1 MDLTPDMRAALKKA
15 GYLAPT
21 PIQAGLFP
29 LVMEQHDVI
38 GQAQTGTGKT
48 AAFTI
53 PLVQNTAGIDASQGP
68 LALVVVPT
76 RELALQVTTE
86 VEKLSFK
93 SDIASVAAYGGRPI
107 NQQVDRLARNPQIVV
122 GTPGRLIDLIKRRA
136 LRANNLDYVVLD
148 EADRMFDIGFLPDI
162 EWILKQCPA
171 ERQTLLLSA
180 TVPDEILRLAK
191 RHMYRPKLVNFSS
204 KNVSADLIDQNYFF
218 IEEPFKM
225 DLLMALLEKEQ
236 PEQTIVFCRTKIRT
250 EKIYRKL
257 LKIMKGVQCM
267 HGDMSQSARNR
278 TMQSFRDRKFTI
290 LVATDVMGRGIDV
303 SGISHII
310 NMDMPELSD
319 DYVHR
324 VGRTGRMGREGVAYS
339 FITKEQGNVLTE
351 IEKRINK
358 QLVRL
363 KVTDYLPDFVEAKP
377 RDTTAIEQK
386 IKRKHRRSIA
396 F

>member
-1 MDLTPDMRAALKKA
+1 
-15 GYLAPT
+15 
-21 PIQAGLFP
+21 
-29 LVMEQHDVI
+29 
-38 GQAQTGTGKT
+38 
-48 AAFTI
+48 
-53 PLVQNTAGIDASQGP
+53 
-68 LALVVVPT
+68 
-76 RELALQVTTE
+76 
-86 VEKLSFK
+86 
-93 SDIASVAAYGGRPI
+93 
-107 NQQVDRLARNPQIVV
+107 
-122 GTPGRLIDLIKRRA
+122 
-136 LRANNLDYVVLD
+136 
-148 EADRMFDIGFLPDI
+148 
-162 EWILKQCPA
+162 
-171 ERQTLLLSA
+171 
-180 TVPDEILRLAK
+180 
-191 RHMYRPKLVNFSS
+191 
-204 KNVSADLIDQNYFF
+204 
-218 IEEPFKM
+218 
-225 DLLMALLEKEQ
+225 
-236 PEQTIVFCRTKIRT
+236 
-250 EKIYRKL
+250 
-257 LKIMKGVQCM
+257 M